1 MDIQATS
8 TTAATT
14 PPTHSHLWA
23 GKSFSFHDVLDAINP
38 LQHIPVIAT
47 IYRHLTGD
55 NIGNAARVAGDTL
68 YGGPIGLALSLLNA
82 HEVNKTGKDI
92 GDHVVAMFE
101 GDKSKAAAQSSQGG
115 TMLAAANT
123 AAVPASVQTTA
134 ASVAADA
141 DADATGAPHLAGLP
155 VDAQGAIPMAAAL
168 AALKSK
174 PAIDLSAFPGGTT
187 AAAPRSAPSGGAPTP
202 LFPPTGPQVAS
213 TAPSSPRA
221 AGGIAI
227 DTSSAGIAA
236 MRGRA
241 QSGAGVPFQLPAGVM
256 LTNQPQPLMQ
266 PSGADFATKMKQG
279 LAKYQALLAE
289 QAAHHG
295 PLAAQPNS

>member
-1 MDIQATS
+1 MDIQTTS

-14 PPTHSHLWA
+14 LPTHSHLWA

-38 LQHIPVIAT
+38 LQHLPIIAT

-82 HEVNKTGKDI
+82 HEVNKTGSDI
-92 GDHVVAMFE
+92 GDHVVAMLE
-101 GDKSKAAAQSSQGG
+101 RDKTKSTPAIKDPG
-115 TMLAAANT
+115 TLL
-123 AAVPASVQTTA
+123 AAVPQAVAPQA
-134 ASVAADA
+134 AAAPA
-141 DADATGAPHLAGLP
+141 PATGPTSATGAPHVDGLP

-174 PAIDLSAFPGGTT
+174 PAIDLSSFPGLPPGASTPQS
-187 AAAPRSAPSGGAPTP
+187 AAAPSAPLPLTP
-202 LFPPTGPQVAS
+202 ASTPQVAS
-213 TAPSSPRA
+213 TVSALPSGARSF
-221 AGGIAI
+221 AI

-236 MRGRA
+236 MRGHV

-256 LTNQPQPLMQ
+256 LTNQPQPLLTA
-266 PSGADFATKMKQG
+266 PSGTDFAQKMKQG
-279 LAKYQALLAE
+279 LAKYQAMLAQ
-289 QAAHHG
+289 QAAQHSAVM
-295 PLAAQPNS
+295 AAQPAS